1 MTSINKPTGAETS
14 VPANRVIYPPIQE
27 QVALV
32 TGANSG
38 MGLATVKAL
47 LVAGYRVVGTDLA
60 THTLQTDCHIALEAG
75 RLMVATMDVSDPA
88 MVKEVCARAH
98 EWHGHIDVLVNNA
111 GILQYADCEATTPE
125 LFRQTLAVNLEG
137 VFYVSQQLAPQM
149 AARGFGRIVNVA
161 SFGAKTGGLSPI
173 PAYAAS
179 KGGVVSLTFSFA
191 RQYAKQGVT
200 CNAIAPTFVKTQML
214 TEQVSA
220 ERQQELRKMILVNRF
235 CELEEFAHCV
245 LFLAHP
251 MSGFITGEV
260 LDLNGGIQ
268 FD

>member
-1 MTSINKPTGAETS
+1 MTTTNTPFHY
-14 VPANRVIYPPIQE
+14 PAIE
-27 QVALV
+27 DQVALV

-47 LVAGYRVVGTDLA
+47 LQAGYRVAGTDLA
-60 THTLQTDCHIALEAG
+60 TDALQAQCQDALVQG
-75 RLMVATMDVSDPA
+75 RLLTANMDVSDPD
-88 MVKEVCARAH
+88 MVKNVCQTVQG
-98 EWHGHIDVLVNNA
+98 WQGHVDVLINNA
-111 GILQYADCEATTPE
+111 GILKYADCEQTTPE
-125 LFRQTLAVNLEG
+125 LFRQTLSVNLEG
-137 VFYVSQQLAPQM
+137 VFYVSQQIAPTM

-173 PAYAAS
+173 PSYAAS

-191 RQYAKQGVT
+191 RQYAKSGVT

-220 ERQQELRKMILVNRF
+220 ERQQELRKMIPVNRF

>member
-1 MTSINKPTGAETS
+1 MGQSQTKTQTQALYNYPTIAD
-14 VPANRVIYPPIQE
+14 

-32 TGANSG
+32 TGANAG
-38 MGLATVKAL
+38 MGLATTKAL
-47 LVAGYRVVGTDLA
+47 LATGYRVVATDLECGM
-60 THTLQTDCHIALEAG
+60 LQADCHEALAQG
-75 RLMVATMDVSDPA
+75 RLKTAVMDVSDPA
-88 MVKEVCARAH
+88 MVKTVCGQAH
-98 EWHGHIDVLVNNA
+98 DWHGRVDVLVNNA
-111 GILQYADCEATTPE
+111 GILKYADCEETTPE
-125 LFRQTLAVNLEG
+125 LLRQTLAVNLEG
-137 VFYVSQQLAPQM
+137 VFYTSQQIAPTM

-161 SFGAKTGGLSPI
+161 SFAAKTGGLSPM
-173 PAYAAS
+173 PSYAAS
-179 KGGVVSLTFSFA
+179 KGGVVSLTYTFA
-191 RQYAKQGVT
+191 RQYAKSGVT

-220 ERQQELRKMILVNRF
+220 ARQQELRAMIPVNRF

-260 LDLNGGIQ
+260 LDLNGGLQ